1 MVGLTHSSE
10 LQSRFFQV
18 VLRNWSNKTFDHCSY
33 IRVVCSLQMRLIWK
47 WDWVTCY
54 TRLQNF
60 TENLYLKIG
69 SYPVEEALARGSS
82 CALLRVQPQLCSYLQ
97 SVKVKGCYV
106 GQQPMTFFWYIL
118 ILKMQGQITKSDWH
132 CKKIETRY
140 VNVRKSEKEGNW
152 AWVRLEQ
159 VVHHWGREAYPE
171 LQSTTSA
178 MLWTS
183 HDKAI
188 ILWTRKASSELTDSF
203 LYPMTT
209 FHHKP
214 ISKKILKVLGRQQ

>member
-1 MVGLTHSSE
+1 MNLHLGYLLYQASKFHREFIFENWILSSGRGIGQRFILCLT
-10 LQSRFFQV
+10 
-18 VLRNWSNKTFDHCSY
+18 
-33 IRVVCSLQMRLIWK
+33 
-47 WDWVTCY
+47 
-54 TRLQNF
+54 
-60 TENLYLKIG
+60 
-69 SYPVEEALARGSS
+69 P
-82 CALLRVQPQLCSYLQ
+82 VQPQLCSYLQ

-106 GQQPMTFFWYIL
+106 GQRPMTFFWYIL

-152 AWVRLEQ
+152 AWVSLEQ
-159 VVHHWGREAYPE
+159 VVHHWGCEAYPE
-171 LQSTTSA
+171 PQSTTSA
-178 MLWTS
+178 MLWTI